1 MTEAVKYS
9 EGIQMIVDEH
19 APLREQMAEISN
31 RVQELVQQGE
41 NVSDEKVEDLNGV
54 VRAFVR
60 QVGAHSVAEDLE
72 FSPLLGKHLGMDSRP
87 IVGNAEQ
94 HHEAKHHLDAYWKA
108 FQAYQAGDN
117 FQLPVITQSLLDAV
131 KVLVAHFDFE
141 EANLFPLAEKT
152 LTGDEKAELLVKL
165 QARKNA

>member
-9 EGIQMIVDEH
+9 AGIQMIVDEH

-31 RVQELVQQGE
+31 RVQGIVEQGD
-41 NVSDEKVEDLNGV
+41 NVKVEKVEDLNAFVGK
-54 VRAFVR
+54 FVR

-72 FSPLLGKHLGMDSRP
+72 FSPLLGKHLGMDARP

-108 FQAYQAGDN
+108 FQAFQTGDKS
-117 FQLPVITQSLLDAV
+117 QLPTITQSLLEAV
-131 KVLVAHFDFE
+131 KVLVLHFDFE

-152 LTGDEKAELLVKL
+152 LTDDEKAELLAKL